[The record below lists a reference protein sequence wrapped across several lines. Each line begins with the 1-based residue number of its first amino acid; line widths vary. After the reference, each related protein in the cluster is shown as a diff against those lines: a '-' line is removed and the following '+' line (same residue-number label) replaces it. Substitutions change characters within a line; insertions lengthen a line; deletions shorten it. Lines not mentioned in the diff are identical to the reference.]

1 MTDPALPTLEPSFLD
16 SVFSRLTTMEV
27 ELDEDP
33 LQFGPKRLNGK
44 IATARGMLT
53 ECERIY
59 LSVAQLLQN
68 FKTSHR
74 SLELEFDIEKKY
86 LYANDPEVMAG
97 RNVAD
102 RDAIA
107 TGKLLEQARELN
119 NLART
124 LSNLEAVISVVKSKR
139 ADLKDLQGRIRDQIK
154 LCHEEIGLGSKW
166 GSKPP
171 PGTKGPDLDNSPK
184 VPKQTIR
191 DLQDLFSSSRAP
203 EVTDSE
209 VIKPDPVEPVEESSP
224 ATSDTEDEFAG
235 DESDEVMDSFLDAI
249 KDHSSGTKSASSPD
263 SIESILES
271 MNL

>member
-1 MTDPALPTLEPSFLD
+1 
-16 SVFSRLTTMEV
+16 MEV
-27 ELDEDP
+27 ELDGDP

-59 LSVAQLLQN
+59 LHVSQLLQN

-74 SLELEFDIEKKY
+74 TLELEFDIDKKH

-119 NLART
+119 NLAKS
-124 LSNLEAVISVVKSKR
+124 LSNLEAVLSVVKSKR

-154 LCHEEIGLGSKW
+154 LCHEEIGLGAKW

-171 PGTKGPDLDNSPK
+171 PGTEVPDLDNTPK

-191 DLQDLFSSSRAP
+191 DLQDLFSGSKAP

-209 VIKPDPVEPVEESSP
+209 VIAPDPQESAEESTP
-224 ATSDTEDEFAG
+224 APNDSEEEFAG
-235 DESDEVMDSFLDAI
+235 DKSDEVMDSFLDAI
-249 KDHSSGTKSASSPD
+249 KDHSNGTKSASPD

>member
-1 MTDPALPTLEPSFLD
+1 MTDSALPVMESSFLD
-16 SVFSRLTTMEV
+16 SVFSRLATMEV

-59 LSVAQLLQN
+59 LHVAQLLQN

-74 SLELEFDIEKKY
+74 TSELEFEIEKKY

-107 TGKLLEQARELN
+107 TGKLLKQARELN
-119 NLART
+119 DLAKS
-124 LSNLEAVISVVKSKR
+124 LSDLEAVLSVVKSKR

-166 GSKPP
+166 GSKPY
-171 PGTKGPDLDNSPK
+171 PGTKAPDLDNSPR

-191 DLQDLFSSSRAP
+191 DLQDLFSGSKAP
-203 EVTDSE
+203 DVMDSE
-209 VIKPDPVEPVEESSP
+209 VLAPELPESSKDSSP
-224 ATSDTEDEFAG
+224 VANDSCEEFAG
-235 DESDEVMDSFLDAI
+235 DESDEAMDSFLDAI
-249 KDHSSGTKSASSPD
+249 KDHSSGTKSASPE

>member
-1 MTDPALPTLEPSFLD
+1 MTDSTLPTLEPSFLD
-16 SVFSRLTTMEV
+16 SVFSRLATMEV

-59 LSVAQLLQN
+59 LHVSQLLQN

-74 SLELEFDIEKKY
+74 TLELEFDIDKKH

-119 NLART
+119 NLAKS
-124 LSNLEAVISVVKSKR
+124 LSNLEAVLSVVKSKR

-154 LCHEEIGLGSKW
+154 LCHEEIGLGAKW

-171 PGTKGPDLDNSPK
+171 PGTEVPDLDNTPK

-191 DLQDLFSSSRAP
+191 DLQDLFSGSKAP

-209 VIKPDPVEPVEESSP
+209 VIAPDSQESAEESPPSP
-224 ATSDTEDEFAG
+224 SDSEEEFAG

-249 KDHSSGTKSASSPD
+249 KDHSNGTKSASPD